1 MCADAVVV
9 VLVIPF
15 MYILSSVLV
24 QVLDLQGW
32 VVVFMPSIGHYRRE
46 RCTEEDRCCASVEGV
61 HCTFD
66 KEGNSK
72 R

>member
-9 VLVIPF
+9 VLVIPV
-15 MYILSSVLV
+15 MCILSSVLV

-46 RCTEEDRCCASVEGV
+46 RCTKEDRCCASVESV

-72 R
+72 

>member
-9 VLVIPF
+9 VLVIPV

-32 VVVFMPSIGHYRRE
+32 VVVFIGHYRRE
-46 RCTEEDRCCASVEGV
+46 RCTEEDRCCASVESV